1 MYGIVCGVKSH
12 LGDKNG
18 DDELNHMALIAGMA
32 PGTFSSKS
40 EKGNN

>member
-1 MYGIVCGVKSH
+1 MCGVKSH

-32 PGTFSSKS
+32 PGTCNIFFARS
-40 EKGNN
+40 EKVNN